1 MLIGK
6 TNHSLK
12 TYFYL
17 PQAGEASS
25 VSIRKPENVSS
36 ESSAQSPGP
45 STLAKQLLGR
55 KESSTSRSVSPKIL
69 SDSASSLATN
79 ITAPAVSQ
87 PVQKHSF
94 MTERSIKL
102 IDEQQFSDTFSE
114 YLSDNQDFFVV
125 GVLGSQSTGKST
137 LMNALAK
144 GLIEQ
149 KSSNDENNSTTNG
162 VGHKSNFFRV
172 QSFEKQMTG
181 EHCTNGI
188 SVWISPKHRIILIDS
203 QPINSPSVLDRTIQ
217 VNEQLRLF
225 TAVFFNLGSAFFYR
239 KYHNCYCY

>member
-1 MLIGK
+1 V
-6 TNHSLK
+6 
-12 TYFYL
+12 
-17 PQAGEASS
+17 AEASS
-25 VSIRKPENVSS
+25 VSIRKSDNVSS

-69 SDSASSLATN
+69 SDNTSSSATN
-79 ITAPAVSQ
+79 ITAAVTQ
-87 PVQKHSF
+87 PVQRHSF

-102 IDEQQFSDTFSE
+102 IDDQQFSDSFFAF
-114 YLSDNQDFFVV
+114 LSDNPDFFVV
-125 GVLGSQSTGKST
+125 GFLGPQSTGKST

-149 KSSNDENNSTTNG
+149 KSLNEENSSTTNG

-217 VNEQLRLF
+217 VTVL
-225 TAVFFNLGSAFFYR
+225 
-239 KYHNCYCY
+239 